1 MGALATHA
9 FALVGINVLYSGLPF
24 ILLDELVALLPAS
37 LYGAVF
43 LMEMFQEGFEI
54 LRRAFVKEVFARATE
69 QQQLFHT
76 GCSGEQDIEGAP
88 KRIPVCVHDAHISDD
103 AATKRFSL

>member
-88 KRIPVCVHDAHISDD
+88 KRIPVCVHVAHIPDD
-103 AATKRFSL
+103 TTTKRFSL